1 MMEAKEKEIRLSTL
15 KKQLSVA
22 QANLQRYQQ
31 AAMQEQAN
39 IIALT
44 ALIREYETEG
54 WKQKGKKEDK

>member
-1 MMEAKEKEIRLSTL
+1 MEAKEKEIRLGTL
-15 KKQLSVA
+15 KKRLSIA